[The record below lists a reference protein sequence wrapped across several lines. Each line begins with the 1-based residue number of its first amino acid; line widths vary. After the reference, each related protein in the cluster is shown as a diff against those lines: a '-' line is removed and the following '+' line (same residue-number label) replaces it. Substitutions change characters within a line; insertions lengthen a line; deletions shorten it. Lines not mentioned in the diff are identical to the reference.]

1 MSESVPKSRAK
12 ELRQEAVLCRIK
24 YHNNL
29 PELPFDPKFLS
40 YPFDSSRFVQYAP
53 TSLERNHKHEL
64 LCETSVG
71 VSVDLI
77 DPDAF
82 KISRNCSFSF
92 FLHISL
98 VNLHPDDERLVNES
112 ESNELSERKSRHR
125 RSVAWLRKTEYLSTE
140 HYNKFNKSVKIETKL
155 GHNIKQRFA
164 EEIVYRDKDSQVK
177 AIEKTFAA
185 AKKPIINH
193 YSKKDVKA
201 VEVLPIL
208 PDFMLWKYPCAQVI
222 FDDDPSRS
230 SNQPED
236 VTQAVIRGMVDNMG
250 DHFVVYFLPTAET
263 KEQRRRDAENH
274 VAYSEDVTYEYE
286 KAREYN
292 WNVKNK
298 TMANYEE
305 SYFFVFREAT
315 EEHPAGVYYNEL
327 ETRVRL
333 SKRRKLQSSF
343 NGPQPAGKVRLVVK
357 HREANYYESQA
368 QMERL
373 EMLKHESELDEPE
386 DEGGAGSGEGKSEKS
401 DQEHEAGS
409 GDEDMHESSSAGNSR
424 ESSPAP
430 STSRRHSSGR
440 RQSESEQDVGHGH
453 SSLSEDEESE
463 KSLPQTRRQLTT
475 PSAPSKHHSIA
486 NVFSSSD
493 DDDMDARSHH
503 HQTDP
508 RRNPATV
515 VAPAQRL
522 SQRRQSPESSDL
534 SNDSSPEPNR
544 YASDRNN
551 RKRPS
556 TQDLENSESGSGS
569 NRSLSPP
576 PRSRRRQD
584 TIRTSAPRRTMLS
597 ESDLSSLSD

>member
-12 ELRQEAVLCRIK
+12 ELRQETVLCRIK

-29 PELPFDPKFLS
+29 PELPFDPKFLT

-82 KISRNCSFSF
+82 KISRNF
-92 FLHISL
+92 
-98 VNLHPDDERLVNES
+98 NLHPDDEKLVNET
-112 ESNELSERKSRHR
+112 ETNELNERKSRHR

-208 PDFMLWKYPCAQVI
+208 PDFTLWKYPCAQVI

-230 SNQPED
+230 SNHPED

-250 DHFVVYFLPTAET
+250 DHFVVYFLPTEET

-274 VAYSEDVTYEYE
+274 IAYSEDVTYEYE

-315 EEHPAGVYYNEL
+315 EEYPAGVYYNEL

-333 SKRRKLQSSF
+333 SKRRKLQSTFS
-343 NGPQPAGKVRLVVK
+343 GPQPAGKVRLVVK

-373 EMLKHESELDEPE
+373 EMLKQESELDEPE
-386 DEGGAGSGEGKSEKS
+386 DEGAAGSGGGKSEKS
-401 DQEHEAGS
+401 DQEHESGS
-409 GDEDMHESSSAGNSR
+409 GNEDIHESSSLANSH
-424 ESSPAP
+424 ESSPSP

-440 RQSESEQDVGHGH
+440 QQSESEQDVGHDH

-463 KSLPQTRRQLTT
+463 KSPPQSRRQLTT
-475 PSAPSKHHSIA
+475 PSAPSKHHSMT
-486 NVFSSSD
+486 NVFSSSSD
-493 DDDMDARSHH
+493 DEDMLDHH
-503 HQTDP
+503 RHHRQTDP
-508 RRNPATV
+508 RRNPTTV
-515 VAPAQRL
+515 AAPAQRQ
-522 SQRRQSPESSDL
+522 SQRRQTPESSDL

-544 YASDRNN
+544 YASDRNT

-556 TQDLENSESGSGS
+556 TQELENSEIESGSDH
-569 NRSLSPP
+569 SLSPP

-584 TIRTSAPRRTMLS
+584 TIRASAPRRTDLS

>member
-1 MSESVPKSRAK
+1 MSEDVPKSRAK
-12 ELRQEAVLCRIK
+12 EIRQETVLCRVK

-29 PELPFDPKFLS
+29 PELPFDPKFLT

-71 VSVDLI
+71 VDVDLI

-82 KISRNCSFSF
+82 KISRNF
-92 FLHISL
+92 
-98 VNLHPDDERLVNES
+98 NLHPDDEKLVNET
-112 ESNELSERKSRHR
+112 ESNESNERKSRHR

-140 HYNKFNKSVKIETKL
+140 HYNKWNKSEKIETKL

-164 EEIVYRDKDSQVK
+164 EEIVYRDKDSQIK
-177 AIEKTFAA
+177 AIENTFAA
-185 AKKPIINH
+185 AKKPITGH

-230 SNQPED
+230 SDQPED

-250 DHFVVYFLPTAET
+250 DHFVVYFLPTQET

-274 VAYSEDVTYEYE
+274 IPYSEGVTYDYE

-305 SYFFVFREAT
+305 SYFFVFRDAT
-315 EEHPAGVYYNEL
+315 EDYPAGVYYNEL

-333 SKRRKLQSSF
+333 SKRRKIQSTLG
-343 NGPQPAGKVRLVVK
+343 GPQPAGKVRLVVK

-373 EMLKHESELDEPE
+373 EMLKHESELEEPE
-386 DEGGAGSGEGKSEKS
+386 KEE
-401 DQEHEAGS
+401 EAGS
-409 GDEDMHESSSAGNSR
+409 GKAGSEKSNQEREAGSDDEEVQRDSSSPNSH
-424 ESSPAP
+424 ESSPAAG
-430 STSRRHSSGR
+430 TSRRSSSR
-440 RQSESEQDVGHGH
+440 RQSDSEQDVGHGR

-463 KSLPQTRRQLTT
+463 RSSQTRRQ
-475 PSAPSKHHSIA
+475 SATASTSAKRQPMA
-486 NVFSSSD
+486 NVFSSSPDD
-493 DDDMDARSHH
+493 DDDMDDRHH
-503 HQTDP
+503 HQTD
-508 RRNPATV
+508 RRNSAAV
-515 VAPAQRL
+515 SASAQRQA
-522 SQRRQSPESSDL
+522 QRRQSPESSDL
-534 SNDSSPEPNR
+534 SNDSSPELNR
-544 YASDRNN
+544 YASGRNS

-556 TQDLENSESGSGS
+556 HKEVEENSGSESASD
-569 NRSLSPP
+569 RSPSPP
-576 PRSRRRQD
+576 SQNRRRQD
-584 TIRTSAPRRTMLS
+584 TTRAPDPRRTMLS